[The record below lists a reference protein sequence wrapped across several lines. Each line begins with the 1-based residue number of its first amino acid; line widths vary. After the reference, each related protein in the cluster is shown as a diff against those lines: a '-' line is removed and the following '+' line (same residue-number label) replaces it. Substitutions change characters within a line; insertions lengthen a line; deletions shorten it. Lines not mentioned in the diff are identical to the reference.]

1 MSILPIITS
10 ESRLNERLE
19 RRRQVL
25 DDGRASVTDILA
37 RVKQQGDRAL
47 RRLTEKFDGVR
58 IDDLMVPAQALE
70 SGEASLSDQLK
81 ATILAAA
88 DNIRAFHK
96 RQLPTGFTITRKDGI
111 EASWRWRPIQ
121 RAGAYIPGGRY
132 PLLST
137 ILMTV
142 IPAQVAGVS
151 EIAVCTP
158 PGPSG
163 YPADAIL
170 GTCALTGVR
179 EVYRVGGAQAI
190 AALAYGTE
198 SIRAVDKIA
207 GPGSTYVTGA
217 KEAVSS
223 RVGIDMAAGPS
234 EVVVLADG
242 SANPRWVASDLISQA
257 EHDIL
262 AWPVLVTDNPGLARE
277 VNRHL
282 AELLEGLATRPVA
295 EASLKEH
302 GFIFLGEDLAA
313 CVAVVNR
320 IAPEHLCLQTA
331 RPEQLVEQVKAGAI
345 FIGGET
351 PVAWGDYWAGPN
363 HTLPTAGQARFR
375 GPLSVYDFQVPY
387 SVIKAGARATQTSG
401 GEVKTLAE
409 IEGLAGHALSVALR
423 EESDE

>member
-19 RRRQVL
+19 RRRQAL
-25 DDGRASVTDILA
+25 DDGRASVTEILA
-37 RVKQQGDRAL
+37 RVKEQGDRAL
-47 RRLTEKFDGVR
+47 RQLTERFDGVR
-58 IDDLMVPAQALE
+58 IDDLMVPDQQLE
-70 SGEASLSDQLK
+70 AGRDSLSDQME

-88 DNIRAFHK
+88 ANIRAFHE
-96 RQLPTGFTITRKDGI
+96 RQLPSGFEFTQEDGM
-111 EASWRWRPIQ
+111 EVAWRWRPIQ
-121 RAGAYIPGGRY
+121 RVGVYIPGGRY

-142 IPAQVAGVS
+142 IPAQAAGVS

-163 YPADAIL
+163 YPAEAVL
-170 GTCALTGVR
+170 GACALLGVK
-179 EVYRVGGAQAI
+179 EVYRIGGAQAI

-198 SIRAVDKIA
+198 SIRAVDKIT
-207 GPGSTYVTGA
+207 GPGSVYVTGA

-223 RVGIDMAAGPS
+223 RVGIDMLAGPS

-242 SANPRWVASDLISQA
+242 SANPRWIASDLISQA
-257 EHDIL
+257 EHDPL
-262 AWPVLVTDNPGLARE
+262 AWSVLVTDDPGLADE

-282 AELLEGLATRPVA
+282 AELLEDLATRPIA
-295 EASLKEH
+295 EVSLKEY
-302 GFIFLGEDLAA
+302 GFIFIGEDLTA
-313 CVAVVNR
+313 CTAVVNR

-351 PVAWGDYWAGPN
+351 PVAWGDYWAGTN
-363 HTLPTAGQARFR
+363 HTLPTAGHARFR
-375 GPLSVYDFQVPY
+375 GPLSIYDFLVPY
-387 SVIKAGARATQTSG
+387 SVIKADVRTARASG
-401 GEVKTLAE
+401 NKVKALAE
-409 IEGLAGHALSVALR
+409 LEGLAGHALSIALR
-423 EESDE
+423 EENDD

>member
-10 ESRLNERLE
+10 ESQIDERLE
-19 RRRQVL
+19 RRQQAL
-25 DDGRASVTDILA
+25 DETRTSVTDILA
-37 RVKQQGDRAL
+37 RVKKEGDQAL
-47 RRLTEKFDGVR
+47 RQLTERFDGVR
-58 IDDLMVPAQALE
+58 IDGLMVPDQQLE
-70 SGEASLSDQLK
+70 AGRDSLSGQME

-88 DNIRAFHK
+88 ANIRAFHE
-96 RQLPTGFTITRKDGI
+96 RQLPSGFEFTREDGM
-111 EASWRWRPIQ
+111 EVAWRWRPIQ
-121 RAGAYIPGGRY
+121 RAGVYIPGGRY

-142 IPAQVAGVS
+142 IPAQAAGVS

-170 GTCALTGVR
+170 GACALLGVR
-179 EVYRVGGAQAI
+179 EVYRIGGAQAI

-198 SIRAVDKIA
+198 SIRAVDKIT
-207 GPGSTYVTGA
+207 GPGSVYVTSA
-217 KEAVSS
+217 KEAISS
-223 RVGIDMAAGPS
+223 RVGIDMLAGPS
-234 EVVVLADG
+234 EVVVLAD
-242 SANPRWVASDLISQA
+242 SAANPRWVASDLISQA
-257 EHDIL
+257 EHDPL
-262 AWPVLVTDNPGLARE
+262 AWSVLVTDNPGLADE

-282 AELLEGLATRPVA
+282 GELLEDLATRPIA

-302 GFIFLGEDLAA
+302 GFIFLGEDLTV
-313 CVAVVNR
+313 CMAVVNR

-363 HTLPTAGQARFR
+363 HTLPTAGHARFR
-375 GPLSVYDFQVPY
+375 GPLSVYDFLVPY
-387 SVIKAGARATQTSG
+387 SVIKADARTARASG
-401 GEVKTLAE
+401 DKVKALAE
-409 IEGLAGHALSVALR
+409 LEGLAGHALSIALR
-423 EESDE
+423 EENDD

>member
-1 MSILPIITS
+1 MAILPIITS
-10 ESRLNERLE
+10 ESRLNEGLE
-19 RRRQVL
+19 RRREIL
-25 DDGRASVTDILA
+25 ADSLPSVSDILA
-37 RVKQQGDRAL
+37 QVKEQGDRAL
-47 RRLTEKFDGVR
+47 RQLTEKLDGVKV
-58 IDDLMVPAQALE
+58 DDLLVPPQMLAACE
-70 SGEASLSDQLK
+70 TSLPERHK
-81 ATILAAA
+81 TAILAAA
-88 DNIRAFHK
+88 DNIRRFHE
-96 RQLPTGFTITRKDGI
+96 RQLPSGFEFIQEDGM
-111 EASWRWRPIQ
+111 EVAWRWRPIQ
-121 RAGAYIPGGRY
+121 RAGLYIPGGRY
-132 PLLST
+132 PLLSS

-142 IPAQVAGVS
+142 IPAQAAGVN
-151 EIAVCTP
+151 EIVVCTP

-170 GTCALTGVR
+170 GTCALLGVR
-179 EVYRVGGAQAI
+179 EIYRVGGAQAI

-217 KEAVSS
+217 KEAVASL
-223 RVGIDMAAGPS
+223 VGIDMVAGPS

-262 AWPVLVTDNPGLARE
+262 AWSVLVTDNHDLAQE

-282 AELLEGLATRPVA
+282 GELLQDLPTRPIA
-295 EASLKEH
+295 EASLKGC
-302 GFIFLGEDLAA
+302 GFIFLGEDMTACAA
-313 CVAVVNR
+313 AVNR

-331 RPEQLVEQVKAGAI
+331 RPEQLLEQVRAGAV

-375 GPLSVYDFQVPY
+375 GPLSVYDFLVPY
-387 SVIKAGARATQTSG
+387 SVIKVGARTTRASG
-401 GEVKTLAE
+401 DKVKALAE
-409 IEGLAGHALSVALR
+409 QEGLAGHALSIALR
-423 EESDE
+423 EESDD